1 MRERDFRRGFYRP
14 SKVKKGEAEAGVPA
28 RAGIYLSEAAFSRR
42 VGKNGG
48 DGGRRKARP
57 LYSYFFFFFAREL
70 CSCGIRT
77 LLRILLSSGEKN
89 AGKIDGSLCMCK
101 RVYVIGCIYT

>member
-14 SKVKKGEAEAGVPA
+14 SKGKKGEAEAGVPA

-89 AGKIDGSLCMCK
+89 AGKINVS
-101 RVYVIGCIYT
+101 VYV